1 MSKKS
6 KNKAVGKQQED
17 SQVKQAGKKT
27 DVESVNKIDTNK
39 TLMVKDKQI
48 NDLKNELQQ
57 IKRKAESV
65 ENERTELQEKQQKE
79 YLDNLKSIEK
89 QSEQIRNREQ
99 KVQSEEKIIENN
111 KINLDEK
118 QKEFDQQKKLLDEKV
133 ESVEKIESEY
143 LDSLKSIEKQSE
155 QIRNRE
161 QKVQI
166 AEIKRDEGF
175 TKERKSLDD
184 ELQKKRTDFAKEITE
199 LRIKRNDELEKELEK
214 ERKIRLD
221 SLTKELEK
229 ERKKVES
236 ELEKQKKEQEEWFDG
251 VKEQINNKQDEL
263 DKLKEQL
270 DSDTDDNEYNKVR
283 LESKETHISQREID
297 IENEVIEK
305 VKVREKSFIQQEDS
319 YKKEIE
325 RLNISISQQRELY
338 GIYEELKQKL
348 GGEEPE
354 KVLLDLNSKVEEIKS
369 LKKELLD
376 RPTQEMREKYEKN
389 KNEND
394 RLSSKVEQLQEDN
407 NQLNLK
413 YKNDQEDELKFN
425 ELSKNFDSLERKY
438 KLVDESNV
446 WLESELSRLKASFK
460 REQKEEEQIAIIE
473 SPLPDFANE
482 LKRAKSGVEEI
493 KWLKSIEQKCE
504 KYGFKFHPRILKS
517 FHTAL
522 KTAEFSPLTI
532 LSGVSGTG
540 KSELPRLYSYFGG
553 VNFLSMAVEPN
564 WDSPES
570 MLGFFNSIDNKFD
583 AQPVLRL
590 LAQSQKSITN
600 DYPGLNDT
608 LTLILLD
615 EMNLAH
621 VELYFSDFLSKLEL
635 RRGRNKNNIPS
646 IDVKLGA
653 GLDPY
658 QLELGRNVL
667 WAGTMNQDETTKS
680 LSDKVLDRGIE
691 IHFPRPISLERRKK
705 MEPIEKIGQSPLL
718 SLKDWNNWKTYE
730 TGFSDDEIK
739 PYKNMIED
747 INKNLT
753 NVGRALGHRVWQ
765 SIEYYM
771 ANYPDVITAKDNK
784 DKTELDK
791 AMRVAF
797 EDQLVQ
803 KVMPKLR
810 GIETRGKSKTECLD
824 KIQGQLIDN
833 EYSIV
838 DDFKFACEYG
848 YGQFMWNSAMY
859 LDEPTKSNIQ
869 ASGNSKAEAEKVK
882 VDTIEPEKSDDE
894 MIEEQKIVTD
904 SSFEESN
911 DISDTQNFNESTN
924 HKLEIPQE
932 IIDSLAKNEE
942 NK

>member
-1 MSKKS
+1 MKHLNNYRRLKMSKNR
-6 KNKAVGKQQED
+6 KNKDVGKQQKD
-17 SQVKQAGKKT
+17 SQIKQADKKT
-27 DVESVNKIDTNK
+27 DVERVNEIDTDRI
-39 TLMVKDKQI
+39 LMEKDKQI
-48 NDLKNELQQ
+48 DELKNKL
-57 IKRKAESV
+57 
-65 ENERTELQEKQQKE
+65 KE
-79 YLDNLKSIEK
+79 HKSKIESIEK
-89 QSEQIRNREQ
+89 EKSDLNEQSKNIET
-99 KVQSEEKIIENN
+99 EKNN
-111 KINLDEK
+111 LCEK
-118 QKEFDQQKKLLDEKV
+118 QKEFDQQKKLLDKKVKSIEKR
-133 ESVEKIESEY
+133 ESEY
-143 LDSLKSIEKQSE
+143 LGSLKSIEKQSE
-155 QIRNRE
+155 QIRKRD
-161 QKVQI
+161 QKVKE

-175 TKERKSLDD
+175 TKERKYLDD
-184 ELQKKRTDFAKEITE
+184 ELQKKRTEFDKEITDI
-199 LRIKRNDELEKELEK
+199 RINRNDELTKEIEK
-214 ERKIRLD
+214 ERKARLD
-221 SLTKELEK
+221 SLTRILEQ
-229 ERKKVES
+229 ERKTVES
-236 ELEKQKKEQEEWFDG
+236 ELEKQKKEQKEWSDSI
-251 VKEQINNKQDEL
+251 KKQINNKQDEL
-263 DKLKEQL
+263 DTLKNQL
-270 DSDTDDNEYNKVR
+270 DQDAEDIEYNKIR
-283 LESKETHISQREID
+283 LESKESHLNQREED
-297 IENEVIEK
+297 VENEIKEK
-305 VKVREKSFIQQEDS
+305 VKARENSFLQQEES
-319 YKKEIE
+319 YTNEIE
-325 RLNISISQQRELY
+325 RLNSSISQQRELY
-338 GIYEELKQKL
+338 NVYEELKQKL

-376 RPTQEMREKYEKN
+376 RPTQEMREKYEKY
-389 KNEND
+389 KSEND
-394 RLSSKVEQLQEDN
+394 RLSSKVDQLQEDN

-473 SPLPDFANE
+473 SPLFIKKEE
-482 LKRAKSGVEEI
+482 LVRAKTGVDESN
-493 KWLKSIEQKCE
+493 WLIGIEQKCE

-522 KTAEFSPLTI
+522 KTAEFSPLAI

-635 RRGRNKNNIPS
+635 RRGRKKSNVPS

-653 GLDPY
+653 GLNPY

-718 SLKDWNNWKTYE
+718 SLIDWNNWKTFE

-739 PYKNMIED
+739 PFKCMIED

-753 NVGRALGHRVWQ
+753 TVGRALGHRVWQ

-824 KIQGQLIDN
+824 KIQGQLFDN

-859 LDEPTKSNIQ
+859 LDEPTVSNALTSDNSKQ
-869 ASGNSKAEAEKVK
+869 TEQDTPDNSKAGDEKDK
-882 VDTIEPEKSDDE
+882 VDTGDSTKSDDGNDTNNNQTPKE
-894 MIEEQKIVTD
+894 LVND
-904 SSFEESN
+904 SNS
-911 DISDTQNFNESTN
+911 
-924 HKLEIPQE
+924 
-932 IIDSLAKNEE
+932 EE
-942 NK
+942 N